1 MRRRHFFWGG
11 PFFWRR
17 RMFGSFTYLLL
28 GGLLYKLYSGD
39 VRRIEEDTYRKAED
53 LSVEEL
59 KAAMRKLG
67 ITRLEVTPDDVDR
80 VKRY

>member
-1 MRRRHFFWGG
+1 
-11 PFFWRR
+11 
-17 RMFGSFTYLLL
+17 MFGSFTYLLL
-28 GGLLYKLYSGD
+28 GGLLYKLYSDD
-39 VRRIEEDTYRKAED
+39 VRRIEADTYRRAED

-59 KAAMRKLG
+59 KATMRRLG